1 MANPLD
7 TSNSTPSPVR
17 ERVPAFAL
25 IGRVDDAVY
34 AAERV
39 IVTFALLLMSGTM
52 CLYIFETFLRSQLS
66 AWTVASGGG
75 GSYADLWPAAA
86 LGVAMLAL
94 YRAAAA
100 MQPAMASSRGLQWG
114 VAVAGVF
121 ATGLFGLAVLHLDS
135 STVCIALTLAFGLV
149 LTVSQLDTPA
159 PLGTSGLGTMALFRL
174 AVAIGVTIGGVALS
188 LRLPD
193 GYSWAQKLAL
203 FLLLWV
209 AFIGA
214 SMATHDGRHL
224 TIDAARKAVPDRYLP
239 WFNAIS
245 WTLAALFTA
254 AFCYLAIIYFQR
266 RLVEDPTPGE
276 IPDWI
281 KVLSIPVS
289 LALVTA
295 RFLLQAVEAGVT
307 GAMGLHL
314 DDDGGAA

>member
-7 TSNSTPSPVR
+7 SSSSTPSPVR
-17 ERVPAFAL
+17 ERIPAFAL

-52 CLYIFETFLRSQLS
+52 CLYIFETFLRTQLS
-66 AWTVASGGG
+66 AWTRATAGSGSFGE
-75 GSYADLWPAAA
+75 LWPAAA
-86 LGVAMLAL
+86 FGVAMLAL

-100 MQPAMASSRGLQWG
+100 KTPGLEAHSSLQWIVSSVG
-114 VAVAGVF
+114 VVLTAV
-121 ATGLFGLAVLHLDS
+121 FGLAVLHLDS
-135 STVCIALTLAFGLV
+135 STVCIGISVVLGAALIVA
-149 LTVSQLDTPA
+149 QLDAPA
-159 PLGTSGLGTMALFRL
+159 PLGTSGLGGLALFRL
-174 AVAIGVTIGGVALS
+174 AVAIVTVVGGIALS
-188 LRLPD
+188 LRLPN

-224 TIDAARKAVPDRYLP
+224 SIDAARKAVPEKYLP
-239 WFNAIS
+239 WFNALS

-254 AFCYLAIIYFQR
+254 AFCYLAFVYFRR

-289 LALVTA
+289 LALVTS
-295 RFLLQAVEAGVT
+295 RFLLQAVEAAVT

-314 DDDGGAA
+314 NDEGDAA